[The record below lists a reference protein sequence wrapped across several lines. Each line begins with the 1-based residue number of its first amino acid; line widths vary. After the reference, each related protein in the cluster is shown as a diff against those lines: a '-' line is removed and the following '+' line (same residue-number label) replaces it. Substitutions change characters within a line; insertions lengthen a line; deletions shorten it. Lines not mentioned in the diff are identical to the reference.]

1 MRRHL
6 NETERRWL
14 LSAVDVPVAWGS
26 QSARTLDVGALRF
39 TELRF
44 PTALLLPSHAH
55 DRPTLAV
62 VMKGSF
68 ETRLG
73 SDALVCRQSSVRVEP
88 AGSPHTNRFGPTGAH
103 IVVVQP
109 DPSSPLLGPA
119 ADALSRADH
128 RRDAHAGAIGR
139 AIAGEFRHRDAVSP
153 LALQS
158 LGLELVAALA
168 RATRSPRSAPPS
180 VAQATDL
187 IHDRFLE
194 GLRIETIADAVDVA
208 PSDLVRAFRAFHG
221 VPIGSYARR
230 LRLEWVARRL
240 AESLEPIVSLAHEAG
255 FSDQPHL
262 TRAFRAFTGLTPARY
277 RRVRSL

>member
-1 MRRHL
+1 M
-6 NETERRWL
+6 
-14 LSAVDVPVAWGS
+14 VDVPVAWGS
-26 QSARTLDVGALRF
+26 QSAATLDVGPLRVM
-39 TELRF
+39 ELRF
-44 PTALLLPSHAH
+44 PSALVLPAHAH

-62 VMKGSF
+62 VMTGSF
-68 ETRLG
+68 ETQLAA
-73 SDALVCRQSSVRVEP
+73 DALVCGRSSLRVEP

-119 ADALSRADH
+119 AAALSRADH
-128 RRDAHAGAIGR
+128 RRDDRAGIIGR
-139 AIAGEFRHRDAVSP
+139 AIASEFRHRDAVSP

-168 RATRSPRSAPPS
+168 RSAHARRGAPPS

-194 GLRIETIADAVDVA
+194 GLRIETIADAVGVPA
-208 PSDLVRAFRAFHG
+208 SDLVRAFRAFHG
-221 VPIGSYARR
+221 VPIGNYARR
-230 LRLEWVARRL
+230 LRLDWVARRL
-240 AESLEPIVSLAHEAG
+240 AESDEPIAMLAQGAG

-262 TRAFRAFTGLTPARY
+262 TRAFRTFSGVTPARY
-277 RRVRSL
+277 RRLRRL

>member
-1 MRRHL
+1 M
-6 NETERRWL
+6 
-14 LSAVDVPVAWGS
+14 DVSVAWGS
-26 QSARTLDVGALRF
+26 QSAATLDVGALRF
-39 TELRF
+39 MDLRF
-44 PTALLLPSHAH
+44 PSALVLPPHAH

-62 VMKGSF
+62 VMRGSF
-68 ETRLG
+68 ETRLA
-73 SDALVCRQSSVRVEP
+73 SDALVCAQSSLRVEP

-128 RRDAHAGAIGR
+128 RRDAHAGLLGR
-139 AIAGEFRHRDAVSP
+139 AIASEFRHRDAVSP

-168 RATRSPRSAPPS
+168 RMAHQPRSAPPS

-194 GLRIETIADAVDVA
+194 GLRIETIADAVGVA

-221 VPIGSYARR
+221 VPLGSYARR

-240 AESLEPIVSLAHEAG
+240 AETDEPIVSLAQEAG

-262 TRAFRAFTGLTPARY
+262 TRAFRAFTGRTPARF

>member
-1 MRRHL
+1 M
-6 NETERRWL
+6 
-14 LSAVDVPVAWGS
+14 DVPVAWGS
-26 QSARTLDVGALRF
+26 QSAATLDVGALRF
-39 TELRF
+39 MELRF
-44 PTALLLPSHAH
+44 PSALVLPSHAH

-68 ETRLG
+68 QTRLAA
-73 SDALVCRQSSVRVEP
+73 DALVCVQSSLRVEP
-88 AGSPHTNRFGPTGAH
+88 AGSPHTNRFGPAGAH

-128 RRDAHAGAIGR
+128 RRDARAGVIGR
-139 AIAGEFRHRDAVSP
+139 AIASEFRHRDAVSP
-153 LALQS
+153 LALEG

-168 RATRSPRSAPPS
+168 RTAHLPRSAPPS
-180 VAQATDL
+180 VTHATDL

-194 GLRIETIADAVDVA
+194 GLRIETIADAVGVP
-208 PSDLVRAFRAFHG
+208 PSDLVRAFRSFHG

-240 AESLEPIVSLAHEAG
+240 AETNEPIVSLAHEAG